1 MRDFGEIF
9 YCYKSNAFQIINIS
23 LSTYCLQCQETTMSN
38 SSSSWVYY
46 FKSQYEDDTLN
57 DTEEVSNECI
67 S

>member
-1 MRDFGEIF
+1 
-9 YCYKSNAFQIINIS
+9 
-23 LSTYCLQCQETTMSN
+23 MSN

-46 FKSQYEDDTLN
+46 FKSQYEDDTLT